1 MQNELTQQVLM
12 KWTIKQLVEYRFNEL
27 VAFVFDLELYINT
40 LNTSK
45 VVLNLSIKGQILIIL
60 SFQNKTPQIVY
71 KYQVL
76 KPKISVTKIFYNFTN
91 TRNRLVTFQAQ
102 GTTNL
107 AELTTRIGT
116 GARITRCLRCKYLS
130 IV

>member
-1 MQNELTQQVLM
+1 M
-12 KWTIKQLVEYRFNEL
+12 
-27 VAFVFDLELYINT
+27 
-40 LNTSK
+40 NTSK

-76 KPKISVTKIFYNFTN
+76 KPKISVTKIFYKFTN